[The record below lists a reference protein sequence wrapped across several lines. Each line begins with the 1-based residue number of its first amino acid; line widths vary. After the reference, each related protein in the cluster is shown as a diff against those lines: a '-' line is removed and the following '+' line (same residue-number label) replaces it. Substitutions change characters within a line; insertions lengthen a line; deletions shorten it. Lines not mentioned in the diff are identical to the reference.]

1 MIFFAIITRH
11 FHLKI
16 YSRVSKKTIYSRKA
30 SDLSWWWT
38 YFVNLQTEPPRGS
51 LFVGIS
57 NSGCRTS
64 CLPWVTYSR
73 ASPRLYLGVI
83 FVSNCLRVAHKW
95 LYGVTYIR
103 ALPRLYLGVIFVSN
117 YLKVAHYVLIR
128 CFFEP
133 SLTEASWWCSL
144 CLLSFY
150 ISIFSTLNRRVL
162 IKTWLQSIY
171 IAFIVR
177 IA

>member
-1 MIFFAIITRH
+1 MSLSANLQTFYYILKIYMIFFAIITRH

-64 CLPWVTYSR
+64 CLPWVTYYWKLQTFHKYAFLLTAQYIFNKR
-73 ASPRLYLGVI
+73 AALSKYIFISDKIFFISSWVI
-83 FVSNCLRVAHKW
+83 FLE
-95 LYGVTYIR
+95 Y
-103 ALPRLYLGVIFVSN
+103 
-117 YLKVAHYVLIR
+117 
-128 CFFEP
+128 
-133 SLTEASWWCSL
+133 
-144 CLLSFY
+144 
-150 ISIFSTLNRRVL
+150 
-162 IKTWLQSIY
+162 
-171 IAFIVR
+171 
-177 IA
+177 